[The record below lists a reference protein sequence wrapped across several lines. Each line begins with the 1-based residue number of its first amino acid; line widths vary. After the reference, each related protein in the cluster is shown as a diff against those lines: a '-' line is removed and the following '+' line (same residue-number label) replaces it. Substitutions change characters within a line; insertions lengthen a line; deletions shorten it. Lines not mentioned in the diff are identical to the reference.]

1 MGISRYGSVFYD
13 IIVITVSFQLL
24 RYGNEEVSH
33 HSGVHEEQTELQDY
47 RYKDRTDW
55 T

>member
-1 MGISRYGSVFYD
+1 MEISRYGSVVYD
-13 IIVITVSFQLL
+13 IIIITVSFQLL
-24 RYGNEEVSH
+24 RYGNEEVN